1 MRDDVELLKEC
12 DSGVKM
18 GIQGIAGVRDNA
30 EGQDFKN
37 LLQHYEEEHVKILG
51 VIHEKLDEIGVD
63 GKTSNPVARAMSNM
77 STDMKLMMNNTDEKI
92 ADIMMDGCNMG
103 IKSVSRYMNQYAGA
117 SKEIM
122 GIANDIVVLEQ
133 HFMNELRQYL

>member
-1 MRDDVELLKEC
+1 MRDDIELLKEC

-18 GIQGIAGVRDNA
+18 GIQGIAGVRDDA
-30 EGQDFKN
+30 SGEDFKN

-51 VIHEKLDEIGVD
+51 VIHEKLDEIGVS
-63 GKTSNPVARAMSNM
+63 GKSSNSVARAMSNM
-77 STDMKLMMNNTDEKI
+77 TTDMKLMMNNSDEKI

-103 IKSVSRYMNQYAGA
+103 IKSVSKYMNQYAGA
-117 SKEIM
+117 SKDVM